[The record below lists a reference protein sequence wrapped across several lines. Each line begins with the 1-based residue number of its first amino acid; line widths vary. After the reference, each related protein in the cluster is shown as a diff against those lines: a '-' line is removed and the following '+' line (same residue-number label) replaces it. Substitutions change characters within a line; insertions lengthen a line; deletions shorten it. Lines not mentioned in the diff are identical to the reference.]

1 MAKGA
6 ILLAAGGT
14 GGHLFPAEALAH
26 ELKRRGWAVHLVT
39 DGRAERY
46 AGRFPAEAIHTVP
59 SATIGSRNPVAL
71 IRAGLTIWS
80 GFKASTKLINRLKP
94 KAVIG
99 FGGYPTLP
107 PLYAATRRGV
117 PTMVHEQNAVM
128 GRANKALA
136 GRVTAIAG
144 GFLAP
149 GGAQG
154 TKTVVT
160 GNPVRPAVLDAA
172 NRPYAAPK
180 PGGAFKLLVFGGSQ
194 GAAFFS
200 EAIPPAIALLGDEDR
215 KRLSI
220 VQQARAEDADK
231 VRAAYAA
238 LGVQAEVA
246 PFFDDMAQ
254 RMADAHLVISRSGA
268 STVSEVA
275 VIGRP
280 ALLVPYPYA
289 LDHDQAANAATLA
302 AAGGAEVHPQSSLST
317 ERLGELIGGLM
328 NDPARLAAM
337 AAAAKTAGHPDAT
350 RLLAD
355 LVEAIASGQEIAPLR
370 DAAQNSEGA
379 GAGRCRRRSGSCISS
394 GSAGSA

>member
-1 MAKGA
+1 MEKGA

-26 ELKRRGWAVHLVT
+26 ELKRRGWTVHLVT

-46 AGRFPAEAIHTVP
+46 SGRFPAEAIHTVP
-59 SATIGSRNPVAL
+59 SATIASRNPVAL
-71 IRAGLTIWS
+71 LRAGLTIWS

-117 PTMVHEQNAVM
+117 PTMLHEQNAVM
-128 GRANKALA
+128 GRANRALA

-144 GFLAP
+144 GFLAR

-154 TKTVVT
+154 RKTVVT

-172 NRPYAAPK
+172 QTRYGTPEPDG
-180 PGGAFKLLVFGGSQ
+180 PFRLLVFGGSQ
-194 GAAFFS
+194 GALFFS
-200 EAIPPAIALLGDEDR
+200 EAIPPAIAKLNEAER
-215 KRLSI
+215 ARLSV

-231 VRAAYAA
+231 VRAAYAE
-238 LGVQAEVA
+238 LGIEAEIA
-246 PFFDDMAQ
+246 PFFDDMAE
-254 RMADAHLVISRSGA
+254 RMAAAHLVISRSGA

-302 AAGGAEVHPQSSLST
+302 AAGGAEVHPQSTLST
-317 ERLGELIGGLM
+317 ERLAELIGGLM
-328 NDPARLAAM
+328 NDPQRLAAM
-337 AAAAKTAGHPDAT
+337 ATAARTAGHPDAT

-355 LVEAIASGQEIAPLR
+355 LVEAIASGHDIAPLR
-370 DAAQNSEGA
+370 DAAQDTEGA
-379 GAGRCRRRSGSCISS
+379 GA
-394 GSAGSA
+394 